1 MEAVVN
7 QEHQNQKKLD
17 TTLENI
23 RHLLSHLQG
32 EITSLENR
40 YSEMLLG
47 LRRAELDSQHD
58 DLTGLLRRNALEKRL
73 EEVVKDTKKNGKSCG
88 VLMVDIDFFKQVNDN
103 HGHPTGDE
111 VIRRVAQLLETY
123 MGPHS
128 FAGRMGG
135 EEFAVVVPGNDAEV
149 LGVAEFIRRGA
160 ERMHGPVIGPDGAP
174 RPGIVWKCTVSL
186 GMASSAKE
194 GHDPQRLIAA
204 ADAALY
210 AAKRSGRNQV
220 KAA

>member
-1 MEAVVN
+1 MN
-7 QEHQNQKKLD
+7 QERLE
-17 TTLENI
+17 TTLEKI

-32 EITSLENR
+32 EVTTLENR

-47 LRRAELDSQHD
+47 LRRAEQSSSRD
-58 DLTGLLRRNALEKRL
+58 DLTGLLRKGSFDARFKTTLDLAKKRG
-73 EEVVKDTKKNGKSCG
+73 ENCG

-123 MGPHS
+123 MGPQS

-135 EEFAVVVPGNDAEV
+135 EEFAIVVPGNDAEV

-160 ERMHGPVIGPDGAP
+160 ERMYGPVIGPDGAP
-174 RPGIVWKCTVSL
+174 RPGVVWKCTVSL
-186 GMASSAKE
+186 GMASTAKE